1 MISWIKALQMKKR
14 NIPKP
19 SLIKLSIVKKLH
31 KWLSLLVFIQ
41 LLIWLGTGLFF
52 NLMDH
57 DKARGNQNKKAII
70 VKEVE
75 HKRLLNLDFIMNK
88 NSKPVTEVALIQ
100 RLGKPYYLLTHEKG
114 LYSHFKSDYS
124 LVDAYVGD
132 EFIIDDD
139 VASKL
144 AQASYM
150 GIGEVSAV
158 LKVKPPIKDMLK
170 ERNIAWQVNFSDS
183 LNTSVYIDASSGRL
197 IGHSNDDKRFVD
209 LFFMLHF
216 MDYAFLGKG
225 SVGGFNNGQII
236 FFALLTL
243 LFCLTGLIWTLE
255 LLIKGRYKIR

>member
-1 MISWIKALQMKKR
+1 MNKR
-14 NIPKP
+14 NSSK
-19 SLIKLSIVKKLH
+19 LLFIKLSTVKKLH

-57 DKARGNQNKKAII
+57 DKARGNQNKKAITLQA
-70 VKEVE
+70 VE
-75 HKRLLNLDFIMNK
+75 HNRLVNLDLVMK
-88 NSKPVTEVALIQ
+88 NISKPVTEIALIQ
-100 RLGKPYYLLTHEKG
+100 RLGKSYYLLTHEEG

-124 LVDAYVGD
+124 LVDAYVGN

-139 VASKL
+139 IASKL
-144 AQASYM
+144 AQASYK
-150 GIGEVSAV
+150 GKGDIRGVV
-158 LKVKPPIKDMLK
+158 KVRPPITDMLK
-170 ERNIAWQVNFSDS
+170 ERNTAWQVNFSDDF
-183 LNTSVYIDASSGRL
+183 NTSVYIDASSGRL

-216 MDYAFLGKG
+216 MDYPFLGQG

-243 LFCLTGLIWTLE
+243 VFCLTGFIWVIE
-255 LLIKGRYKIR
+255 LLRKGRYRLGG

>member
-1 MISWIKALQMKKR
+1 MKKR
-14 NIPKP
+14 NISKL
-19 SLIKLSIVKKLH
+19 SLIKLSTIKKLH

-41 LLIWLGTGLFF
+41 LFIWLGTGLFF

-57 DKARGNQNKKAII
+57 DKARGNQNKNAITLQ
-70 VKEVE
+70 EVE
-75 HKRLLNLDFIMNK
+75 HNRLINLDLVMK
-88 NSKPVTEVALIQ
+88 NMSKPVTEIALIQ
-100 RLGKPYYLLTHEKG
+100 RLGKPYYLLTHEEG

-144 AQASYM
+144 AQSSYK
-150 GIGEVSAV
+150 GKGDISGVV
-158 LKVKPPIKDMLK
+158 KVKPPITDMLK
-170 ERNIAWQVNFSDS
+170 ERNIAWQVNFSDV

-197 IGHSNDDKRFVD
+197 IGYSNDDKRFVD

-216 MDYAFLGKG
+216 MDYPFLGQG
-225 SVGGFNNGQII
+225 SVGGFNNGQIT

-243 LFCLTGLIWTLE
+243 VFCLTGFIWVIE
-255 LLIKGRYKIR
+255 LLRKGRYKFS